1 MLPTESMEGE
11 VAKKDQEQ
19 RIKYYESARELTLA
33 MMQKAEDALQ
43 QLKEF
48 GDDFSG
54 IFAKTAQRHHSLLNK
69 IDKLVERDRKKYGG
83 AAKVD
88 MKKVKKVMK
97 VEGAKPLTSKP
108 KPPASKAKFREPAG
122 GPLVKRKV
130 SVGLSTG
137 LNQPQ

>member
-33 MMQKAEDALQ
+33 MIQKAEQALQ
-43 QLKEF
+43 QLKKF

-54 IFAKTAQRHHSLLNK
+54 IFEKTAKRHNSLLNK

-83 AAKVD
+83 AEKVD
-88 MKKVKKVMK
+88 MKKVK
-97 VEGAKPLTSKP
+97 GAKPLTSKP
-108 KPPASKAKFREPAG
+108 KSPASKAKFREPAG

-137 LNQPQ
+137 LDQPQ

>member
-19 RIKYYESARELTLA
+19 RIKYYESSRELTLA

-48 GDDFSG
+48 GDNFSG
-54 IFAKTAQRHHSLLNK
+54 IFEKTAQRHHSLLNK

-83 AAKVD
+83 A
-88 MKKVKKVMK
+88 
-97 VEGAKPLTSKP
+97 T
-108 KPPASKAKFREPAG
+108 
-122 GPLVKRKV
+122 
-130 SVGLSTG
+130 
-137 LNQPQ
+137 